1 MNGHPFEPDLFD
13 MEIPQAVK
21 QIIPGTQPV
30 SSFIN
35 SMTATNASTTT
46 VVAGSQQQDDL
57 DFYDFFNGPSE
68 KSTKSL
74 MEHAR
79 NHVLGMLEVEP
90 LHFTCHSTSDGT
102 KMERLDSMAASSTS
116 SLIHAGLGPTG
127 LGGNMSGTINFGES
141 MPQTTY
147 APTHFPS
154 TLPYSL
160 PQTMAAAKQLH
171 EQNSKNYQ
179 SVKHKIMHIKQMLHE
194 VNKNIPPSV
203 QKTHSG
209 SSELMPSTP
218 KTTPQ
223 LMPSTPKTTPQVI
236 TPPLSP
242 PNEAW
247 PQVST
252 F

>member
-1 MNGHPFEPDLFD
+1 MFDRYGLNGHPFEPDLFD
-13 MEIPQAVK
+13 MELPQAVK
-21 QIIPGTQPV
+21 QIIPGNQSVYSFTSPMTGNC
-30 SSFIN
+30 SS
-35 SMTATNASTTT
+35 ASSCTS
-46 VVAGSQQQDDL
+46 GGNLQHQDDL

-102 KMERLDSMAASSTS
+102 KMERLDSTATS
-116 SLIHAGLGPTG
+116 GTTSVINPGLGTTG

-141 MPQTTY
+141 VPQTTY
-147 APTHFPS
+147 SSSHLTSA
-154 TLPYSL
+154 LPYNL
-160 PQTMAAAKQLH
+160 PQTMAAAAKQLH

-179 SVKHKIMHIKQMLHE
+179 SVKTKIMHIKQMLHE

-203 QKTHSG
+203 QKTPSG

-223 LMPSTPKTTPQVI
+223 VM
-236 TPPLSP
+236 TPPLTP

-247 PQVST
+247 QQVSIYC
-252 F
+252 